1 MENDLGNIGPEGGE
15 NNFDVGAPTPSNSDL
30 ERVENPKNEVLDK
43 LDVDT
48 LKGINEKCTGKGYKG
63 GRALFGK
70 DVELSD
76 EETSQVDTLIEAS
89 RETFENFTEKEPLWS
104 KFQTILEERRL
115 KVGHLAEE
123 SSIIPDES
131 AEDVTKAL
139 RAEGV
144 PAIRVPERVH
154 RLYIWN
160 SRIDSV
166 QETLRLYRAGQ
177 NKGTSANYFGE
188 NIKELYRFLKESTQ
202 SQTGGD

>member
-1 MENDLGNIGPEGGE
+1 MDDLESGSASLQSEPASTPESDSGKLEN
-15 NNFDVGAPTPSNSDL
+15 PSNERL
-30 ERVENPKNEVLDK
+30 EK

-48 LKGINEKCTGKGYKG
+48 LKGIHEKCTEKGYKE

-76 EETSQVDTLIEAS
+76 EETIQMDTLIEAS

-104 KFQTILEERRL
+104 KFQTILEERRS
-115 KVGHLAEE
+115 KVGSLSEE
-123 SSIIPDES
+123 SSILPDES
-131 AEDVTKAL
+131 VEDVTKAL

-144 PAIRVPERVH
+144 PAIRVPERVY

-160 SRIDSV
+160 NRINSA

-177 NKGTSANYFGE
+177 TKGTSANHFGE
-188 NIKELYRFLKESTQ
+188 LVKELYRFVKESTL
-202 SQTGGD
+202 SQTGGN